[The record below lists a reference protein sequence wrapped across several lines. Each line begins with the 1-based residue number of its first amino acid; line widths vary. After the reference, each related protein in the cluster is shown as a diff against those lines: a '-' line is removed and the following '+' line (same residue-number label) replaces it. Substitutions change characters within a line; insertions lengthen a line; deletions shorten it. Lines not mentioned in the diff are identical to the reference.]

1 MSKKV
6 NLITR
11 LDDDCVMR
19 SPCLTKRPTHYPYE
33 VGQSCGLLTLPYL
46 ACQAK
51 KYMSAASGWPT
62 RQKETQNMTLPRVF
76 PVPPFILASG
86 SVKKI
91 NGSWNIIPAK
101 ATPALD

>member
-1 MSKKV
+1 V
-6 NLITR
+6 NSITR
-11 LDDDCVMR
+11 LDDGSVRR
-19 SPCLTKRPTHYPYE
+19 SPCLINRSTHHPYE

-62 RQKETQNMTLPRVF
+62 RQKETQKMTLPRVF

-86 SVKKI
+86 SVRKI
-91 NGSWNIIPAK
+91 NGSWNIMPAK
-101 ATPALD
+101 ATPVLS